1 MNKVISI
8 LIVGTAVVLVGCAG
22 SAPRIVTNA
31 DPDADF
37 TDFTTYNFMQPLS
50 SDNGTAR
57 TLTSSFLIKA
67 TIRELQ
73 SLGLKPAGHNP
84 DLLIDFIVS
93 TDVSDLPRQVP
104 ARNPHYATWTSYNM
118 QRSTLHATQ
127 RTEGTIAVDVV
138 DNAKQ
143 QLIWEGAATGMVTE
157 SRRENLQE
165 TVDDA
170 IANIFADFPN

>member
-1 MNKVISI
+1 
-8 LIVGTAVVLVGCAG
+8 
-22 SAPRIVTNA
+22 
-31 DPDADF
+31 
-37 TDFTTYNFMQPLS
+37 MQPLS
-50 SDNGTAR
+50 SDNGAAR
-57 TLTSSFLIKA
+57 TLTSSFLIEA

-73 SLGLKPAGHNP
+73 THGLAPAGHNP

-127 RTEGTIAVDVV
+127 RTEGTIAVDVI

-157 SRRENLQE
+157 RTRENLQE
-165 TVDDA
+165 TLNDA
-170 IANIFADFPN
+170 ISDIFANFPN